1 MLIRLHD
8 ILLIQIFRVDFLRVS
23 ACSDTLAS
31 ITKLIES
38 LGSLH
43 ALTEIRAER
52 SVLKR
57 NKMLLRSLLLITTAK
72 CTVVETAE
80 RGSWVTPSNQGENR
94 NVIVEMIKWKVG

>member
-1 MLIRLHD
+1 M
-8 ILLIQIFRVDFLRVS
+8 LIQIFRVDFSQVS
-23 ACSDTLAS
+23 ARSDTLAS
-31 ITKLIES
+31 ITKLIET

-72 CTVVETAE
+72 CTIVETVE